1 MEELVSVVKDL
12 TPDKFTPTIITQT
25 SDYLYVEYQSPT
37 FGFIDDVEFW
47 FPKDRSAFRTA
58 SAHCCCQLRF
68 VATF

>member
-12 TPDKFTPTIITQT
+12 QPDKFTPTIITQT

-47 FPKDRSAFRTA
+47 FPKDRCGLPH
-58 SAHCCCQLRF
+58 AHILLLP
-68 VATF
+68 